1 MLAVIET
8 AYHLHLLVAQA
19 RLVPREADGITCY
32 AVADERWLDPGWSEA
47 ARLSRLCQA

>member
-19 RLVPREADGITCY
+19 RLVSVEAEGIAYYAPR
-32 AVADERWLDPGWSEA
+32 
-47 ARLSRLCQA
+47 RLCQA